1 MRWRT
6 SCCTISTLS
15 NEYGNLQ
22 FFNLGWFMAEIKSTM
37 EMVLERA
44 ARMAAGASD
53 QESNEDLEKLGMRM
67 AADFLNETGKS
78 LIDDLLQ
85 QPADR
90 QVAVRAG
97 MAKTLLRNIVLPRD
111 KDLVE
116 SGIKALQGL
125 LELGQSAGE
134 LTSICAE
141 MQQLLGHYSQH
152 KEQLKQQLESAIRA
166 QLEQKG
172 AQRGKAAGQVTM
184 NPAMHPQYQ
193 EEWSRM
199 LTDLN
204 AQYNLALDQRK
215 KMIQERLAP

>member
-1 MRWRT
+1 
-6 SCCTISTLS
+6 
-15 NEYGNLQ
+15 
-22 FFNLGWFMAEIKSTM
+22 M

-116 SGIKALQGL
+116 SGTKALHGL

-141 MQQLLGHYSQH
+141 MQQLLERYSQH
-152 KEQLKQQLESAIRA
+152 KEQLKQQLESAVRA
-166 QLEQKG
+166 QLEQKV
-172 AQRGKAAGQVTM
+172 AQRGKAAGQVSM

-204 AQYNLALDQRK
+204 MQYNQALDQRK

>member
-1 MRWRT
+1 
-6 SCCTISTLS
+6 
-15 NEYGNLQ
+15 
-22 FFNLGWFMAEIKSTM
+22 MAEIKSTM

-53 QESNEDLEKLGMRM
+53 QESNEDLERLGMRM

-78 LIDDLLQ
+78 LIDELLK

-116 SGIKALQGL
+116 SGTKALQGL

-166 QLEQKG
+166 QLEQKV
-172 AQRGKAAGQVTM
+172 AQRGKAAGQVSM

-204 AQYNLALDQRK
+204 AQYNQALDQRK

>member
-1 MRWRT
+1 
-6 SCCTISTLS
+6 
-15 NEYGNLQ
+15 
-22 FFNLGWFMAEIKSTM
+22 MAEIKSTM

-67 AADFLNETGKS
+67 AADFLNETEKS
-78 LIDDLLQ
+78 LIDALLK

-116 SGIKALQGL
+116 SGVKALQGL

-166 QLEQKG
+166 QLEQKA

-204 AQYNLALDQRK
+204 TQYNQALDQRK

>member
-1 MRWRT
+1 
-6 SCCTISTLS
+6 
-15 NEYGNLQ
+15 
-22 FFNLGWFMAEIKSTM
+22 
-37 EMVLERA
+37 
-44 ARMAAGASD
+44 MAAGASD

>member
-1 MRWRT
+1 
-6 SCCTISTLS
+6 
-15 NEYGNLQ
+15 
-22 FFNLGWFMAEIKSTM
+22 MAEIKSTM

-53 QESNEDLEKLGMRM
+53 QESSEDLERLGMRM

-116 SGIKALQGL
+116 SGTKALQGL

-172 AQRGKAAGQVTM
+172 AQRGKAAGQVSM

-204 AQYNLALDQRK
+204 TQYNQALDQRK